1 MKISDSLRS
10 YVSIYKNFIPEDL
23 RKDTLDNLKNAEWD
37 IHAFYNPKTEQTAS
51 NYYDLSVSRSNIYGK
66 KEIQDSLWH
75 AIHRYMFEDHKEI
88 NGWWSAWNG
97 YTELRFNKYDIGTSM
112 DLHCDHIHSMF
123 DGERKGVPILT
134 VLGALNDDYEGGDFV
149 MWGDEV
155 IDFPAGSVMIFPSNF
170 LYPHQVK
177 AITSG
182 VRYSCVSWVW

>member
-10 YVSIYKNFIPEDL
+10 YVSIYKNFVPEDL
-23 RKDTLDNLKNAEWD
+23 RKDTVEALKNAEWD
-37 IHAFYNPKTEQTAS
+37 IHTFYNPITDSVKS
-51 NYYDLSVSRSNIYGK
+51 NYYDLSVSHSNIYGK

-75 AIHRYMFEDHKEI
+75 AIHRYMSEDHKEV
-88 NGWWSAWNG
+88 NEWWSAWNG
-97 YTELRFNKYDIGTSM
+97 YTELRFNKYGIGTSM

-149 MWGDEV
+149 MWGDEK

-177 AITSG
+177 SVTSG
-182 VRYSCVSWVW
+182 VRYSYVSWVW